1 MGSAASFIIAHS
13 IRRCSPGDVKSLC
26 IKVEGSSAIPQ
37 SPCLTNDTDSSS
49 DKDDGIRAA
58 SSTNKNERKPSRIRA
73 KTVPNVRLDLI
84 IPKKIVDNF
93 DDSSYHKSWLSDIES
108 EALFQHLKIIGEEK
122 RPRNGSSPQVSMK
135 YPLWALYYGIKRQK
149 DNAIAVDRWGS
160 PYESLLRV
168 EEPSVEIIACCEKL
182 KKSFGLKSSSI
193 NSIVV
198 NYYFDGDTTFIPGH
212 RDSVACLEE
221 NSSIYC
227 LSLGATRSFIL
238 ADNAYCGQSEREKI
252 DVAKEW
258 RVGHG
263 DLFSLGPQTNENYCH
278 TVPIEP
284 ALKSMRISVI
294 FRTVSKS
301 FVDFNGP
308 VKTVN
313 CASDTTKEFSAELIT
328 TDGFNDP
335 GLREHVADLI
345 QIRENDKR
353 MEKFLKKYYHEILKE
368 VVHAKKVLPRNSDL
382 MDNVNRLHDEII
394 IHRTENRKNNC
405 LNKSDHDQINDQIN
419 KAYGDYLERKEMITE
434 QLALKNGD
442 VDDDHEY
449 YMGNGTA
456 VPIHS

>member
-1 MGSAASFIIAHS
+1 MGSAASFIIARG
-13 IRRCSPGDVKSLC
+13 IRRCSPDDVKSLC
-26 IKVEGSSAIPQ
+26 IKVEDRSAIPQ
-37 SPCLTNDTDSSS
+37 LPCLTNNTDSSS
-49 DKDDGIRAA
+49 GKDDGIRAA
-58 SSTNKNERKPSRIRA
+58 SSTNKNERKPSRTRA
-73 KTVPNVRLDLI
+73 KTVPNRKLDSRF
-84 IPKKIVDNF
+84 PKKIVDNF

-108 EALFQHLKIIGEEK
+108 EALFQHLKTIGEEK
-122 RPRNGSSPQVSMK
+122 RPRNGNSPKISMK

-149 DNAIAVDRWGS
+149 DDAIAVDRWGS

-168 EEPSVEIIACCEKL
+168 EEPSAEIIACCEKL
-182 KKSFGLKSSSI
+182 KISFGLKSSSI
-193 NSIVV
+193 NSVVV
-198 NYYFDGDTTFIPGH
+198 NYYLDGDTNFIPGH

-238 ADNAYCGQSEREKI
+238 ADNAYCGQSERQKI
-252 DVAKEW
+252 GIVKEW

-308 VKTVN
+308 LKTVN
-313 CASDTTKEFSAELIT
+313 YASDKTKDFSAVLIT
-328 TDGFNDP
+328 TNGFNDS

-345 QIRENDKR
+345 QIRENEKR
-353 MEKFLKKYYHEILKE
+353 MKKLTVHTKE
-368 VVHAKKVLPRNSDL
+368 VLPRNSYL
-382 MDNVNRLHDEII
+382 MDNIKRLHDEII
-394 IHRTENRKNNC
+394 IRRAENGRNNC
-405 LNKSDHDQINDQIN
+405 LKKSDHDQIHDQIN
-419 KAYGDYLERKEMITE
+419 NSYCDYLERKKMITK

-442 VDDDHEY
+442 IDDNHKY

-456 VPIHS
+456 VPICG